1 MSPKQPELEA
11 AFERWVA
18 RLLVLCLAAAALGWL
33 RLAEVL
39 AVSFSGLALWSLMRN
54 CTARS
59 RLQTGMA
66 LPLLMALSPATVWP
80 ALWLALSVVVLAL
93 REKSWVA
100 RLASLMTIVFPALLL
115 HASRAYLQWLGYR
128 PFWAG

>member
-1 MSPKQPELEA
+1 MSSRQPEFQA
-11 AFERWVA
+11 AVERWIA
-18 RLLVLCLAAAALGWL
+18 RLLLAALASAALGWM

-39 AVSFSGLALWSLMRN
+39 AVSFSGFALWSLMRF
-54 CTARS
+54 CTARA
-59 RLQTGMA
+59 RLQTGIA
-66 LPLLMALSPATVWP
+66 LPLMLALSPATAWP
-80 ALWLALSVVVLAL
+80 ALWLALSAVVLAL

-128 PFWAG
+128 PFWAL

>member
-11 AFERWVA
+11 SIERWAA

-39 AVSFSGLALWSLMRN
+39 AVSFSGLALRSLMRS

-66 LPLLMALSPATVWP
+66 LPLMMALSPATVWP
-80 ALWLALSVVVLAL
+80 ALWLALSVVALAL

-100 RLASLMTIVFPALLL
+100 RLASLVTIAFPALLL

-128 PFWAG
+128 PFWAD